1 MTNNGSIFTLLL
13 VIPDLS
19 CRYII
24 VISLDL
30 YPKCAAYYGN
40 RAAAYMM
47 LQDFTNALKDA
58 RTAFTLD
65 SSFVKAYHRAA
76 KCYIATG
83 QTSQAFQTLQTAQT
97 LEPKNKLILDEVIF
111 IYLLLQDF

>member
-1 MTNNGSIFTLLL
+1 MDPT
-13 VIPDLS
+13 
-19 CRYII
+19 
-24 VISLDL
+24 
-30 YPKCAAYYGN
+30 CAAYYGN

-47 LQDFTNALKDA
+47 LADYQKGLEDA

-83 QTSQAFQTLQTAQT
+83 QTNNALQTLEKAKG
-97 LEPKNKLILDEVIF
+97 LEPKNKLVLAEVCTVVFSDLIS
-111 IYLLLQDF
+111 IN